1 MIASTRYGAMS
12 ATMLGVRSDGLYV
25 NREENGTTATPRNRS
40 FIPSGTE
47 PEAGA
52 RRVRVMEASSSTV
65 LYPGRVV

>member
-25 NREENGTTATPRNRS
+25 NRDESNRS